1 VLESNDTELDLGS
14 LSVYD
19 QSFLLEIEEEV
30 SLALAQPEYLVL
42 EIQDEVSLALAQP
55 EYHDELTFEAV
66 GIDSAFMKE
75 VGTQALLMH
84 AEQYIANLPEP
95 IKLLRSSESSLHRR
109 QVKQVRQHHLGGM
122 TTLILSLA
130 ALVVCLAVL
139 SNMLGRGSSSPTEQ
153 SQQGYRRSSS
163 TGSMVLP
170 VDTISYTRAQWA
182 TDLLKAIGNSNP
194 SLKTIYWVVGWTDYE
209 SSAGGAA
216 YNLLNTTQRMPGGW
230 DFNSVGVQNYT
241 SYSQGI
247 KANAIVLE
255 NGYYP
260 TLLAALQSN
269 DLSSL
274 ASPPASIQSE
284 LGTWGTGWRS
294 WGFSGAR
301 ANETFS

>member
-1 VLESNDTELDLGS
+1 VLEPYDSESDLGS
-14 LSVYD
+14 LSGYYQTV
-19 QSFLLEIEEEV
+19 LMELEEEV
-30 SLALAQPEYLVL
+30 SLALAPPEYLVL
-42 EIQDEVSLALAQP
+42 EILEEISVAPALPA
-55 EYHDELTFEAV
+55 YLDELTFEAV
-66 GIDSAFMKE
+66 GIDPDFMQE
-75 VGTQALLMH
+75 VGRQGLLMH
-84 AEQYIANLPEP
+84 AEQLIVSLPETIKP
-95 IKLLRSSESSLHRR
+95 IRSSGLPLRR

-139 SNMLGRGSSSPTEQ
+139 SHMLRGGSSSPTEQ

-170 VDTISYTRAQWA
+170 VDTTSYTRAQWA

-194 SLKTIYWVVGWTDYE
+194 SIKTIYWVVGWTDYE

-216 YNLLNTTQRMPGGW
+216 YNLLNTTQRMPGSW
-230 DFNSVGVQNYT
+230 DFNSVGVQNFT

-247 KANAIVLE
+247 QANAIVLE

-260 TLLAALQSN
+260 TLLVALQSN

-274 ASPPASIQSE
+274 ASPPASIQNE
-284 LGTWGTGWRS
+284 LGTWGTGWRG
-294 WGFSGAR
+294 WGFNGTR
-301 ANETFS
+301 ANEIFS